1 MATKKIILFV
11 EGEPNSPNGD
21 LRMGLSK
28 LLSQKLKDGLPKI
41 IIGGGFSQG
50 GKSQTIHKFKTN
62 KLDTDLCLLLID
74 LDKPE
79 IERENDLKLENLL
92 EDKDNV
98 FYMIQEMESWF
109 LSQPDILDRF
119 YGIDNC
125 KKKIS
130 DKIKKKKA
138 AEIEHPDEELVR
150 ITKNTKKG
158 EYHKI
163 KHAVELLKLLDSN
176 KLEKEFPDF
185 NRLIERL
192 LFERSVSNN
201 VNP

>member
-1 MATKKIILFV
+1 MVAKKVILFV

-28 LLSQKLKDGLPKI
+28 LLSQKLQGKLPKI

-50 GKSQTIHKFKTN
+50 GKSQTIQKFRTN
-62 KLDTDLCLLLID
+62 KLNADLTLLLVD

-79 IERENDLKLENLL
+79 IERENDLKLENL
-92 EDKDNV
+92 EDYQNNV

-109 LSQPDILDRF
+109 LSQPAALDKF
-119 YGIDNC
+119 YGLDNY

-130 DKIKKKKA
+130 DKIPKKKA
-138 AEIEHPDEELVR
+138 TEIEHPDEELMR
-150 ITKNTKKG
+150 ITKNSKKG

-163 KHAVELLKLLDSN
+163 KQN
-176 KLEKEFPDF
+176 
-185 NRLIERL
+185 
-192 LFERSVSNN
+192 
-201 VNP
+201 